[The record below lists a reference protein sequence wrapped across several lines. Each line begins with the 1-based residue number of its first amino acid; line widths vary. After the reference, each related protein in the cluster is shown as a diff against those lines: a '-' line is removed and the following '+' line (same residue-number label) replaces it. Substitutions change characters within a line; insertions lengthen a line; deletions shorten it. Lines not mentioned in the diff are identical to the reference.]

1 MLELIYLVRMQDK
14 GENILVWNEDR
25 KGSFRVKPYYSSL
38 CSKTRV
44 DFPAKEIQGSQAPL
58 TMLFFSLGKQYQG
71 KILTIEMLMKRKW
84 MMVNRCGLCKANNHI
99 LIHCERTRQ
108 LWTFLL
114 AIFSL
119 KWVFPAIIKNLL
131 LKWKFRRHV
140 WQMDPLC
147 LLWCI

>member
-1 MLELIYLVRMQDK
+1 M
-14 GENILVWNEDR
+14 
-25 KGSFRVKPYYSSL
+25 KPYYSSL

-119 KWVFPAIIKNLL
+119 KWVFPAIIKNHRI
-131 LKWKFRRHV
+131 FGF
-140 WQMDPLC
+140 WQMLDAMFGKWIPYVYYGAYEKSRTTEFLMEKSFQ
-147 LLWCI
+147 IKD